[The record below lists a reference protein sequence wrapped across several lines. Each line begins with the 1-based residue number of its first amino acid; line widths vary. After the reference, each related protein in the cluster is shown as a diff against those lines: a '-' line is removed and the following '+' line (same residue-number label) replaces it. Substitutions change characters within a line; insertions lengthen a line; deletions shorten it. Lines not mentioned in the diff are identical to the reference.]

1 MHDLNDLNDSV
12 FHTAPAKFVTFG
24 DASISEVSAK
34 PAGFDVSEGQ
44 SALPKLVRLSVL
56 NPNQGTLQKSK
67 DVLNSRPW
75 KPPSLVL
82 AT

>member
-12 FHTAPAKFVTFG
+12 FHTTPAKFVTLG

-44 SALPKLVRLSVL
+44 GALPKLVRLSVL
-56 NPNQGTLQKSK
+56 NPNEHFK
-67 DVLNSRPW
+67 R
-75 KPPSLVL
+75 
-82 AT
+82 ARMC